1 MQLPFSD
8 LFTNIL
14 GIQSLANQFG
24 AKQAE
29 PEQVVHYGD
38 LTCDTFTQTLPSTFS
53 AGAASVVYIRDN
65 LAVVP
70 EHWVGK
76 GVGKFRIGVQGMK
89 VSAD

>member
-14 GIQSLANQFG
+14 GIQSLTQFG
-24 AKQAE
+24 AKPAE
-29 PEQVVHYGD
+29 PEHIVNHDD
-38 LTCDTFTQTLPSTFS
+38 LTCDAFTQTLPSTFS
-53 AGAASVVYIRDN
+53 AGGASVVYIKEN

-76 GVGKFRIGVQGMK
+76 GVGKC
-89 VSAD
+89 